1 MILLI
6 LFIIIFFDFGF
17 RLFKFHYDSINSRK
31 EFADK
36 AEIGVFKF
44 HYDSINSQ
52 RHPKIVAF
60 GPQFK
65 FHYDSINSLIGR
77 RLSTKQLHLNSI
89 MILLIHVNKI
99 CNALGYKYL
108 NSIMILLI
116 HTCPSIDIIYELKFK
131 FHYDSIN
138 SRPKIIPL
146 FKPKNVSILSTSS
159 KFNISFLSLIIY
171 FCNTSYFRRFRLLSI
186 PYIFCTIRGRQKPLI
201 FQVDFV
207 RHILL

>member
-6 LFIIIFFDFGF
+6 HE
-17 RLFKFHYDSINSRK
+17 K
-31 EFADK
+31 
-36 AEIGVFKF
+36 
-44 HYDSINSQ
+44 
-52 RHPKIVAF
+52 
-60 GPQFK
+60 
-65 FHYDSINSLIGR
+65 SLQI
-77 RLSTKQLHLNSI
+77 KQKLVYLNSI
-89 MILLIHVNKI
+89 MILLILKGIQRLLLSVPN
-99 CNALGYKYL
+99 L

-186 PYIFCTIRGRQKPLI
+186 PYIFCTIMGRQKPLI

-207 RHILL
+207 

>member
-1 MILLI
+1 MILLIHEKSLQIKQKLVYLNSIMILLI
-6 LFIIIFFDFGF
+6 LKGIQ
-17 RLFKFHYDSINSRK
+17 RL
-31 EFADK
+31 
-36 AEIGVFKF
+36 
-44 HYDSINSQ
+44 
-52 RHPKIVAF
+52 
-60 GPQFK
+60 
-65 FHYDSINSLIGR
+65 L
-77 RLSTKQLHLNSI
+77 LSVPNLNSI

-138 SRPKIIPL
+138 SRPKIIPYL
-146 FKPKNVSILSTSS
+146 SQKTSLILSTSS

-171 FCNTSYFRRFRLLSI
+171 FCNTSYFRRFS
-186 PYIFCTIRGRQKPLI
+186 PSVDPLYFLHYHGSTETPN

-207 RHILL
+207 

>member
-89 MILLIHVNKI
+89 MILLIH
-99 CNALGYKYL
+99 
-108 NSIMILLI
+108 
-116 HTCPSIDIIYELKFK
+116 TCPSIDIIYELKFK

-186 PYIFCTIRGRQKPLI
+186 PYIFCTIMGRQKPLI

-207 RHILL
+207 

>member
-116 HTCPSIDIIYELKFK
+116 PVPKSSPYLSQKTSLFCRPLQ
-131 FHYDSIN
+131 N
-138 SRPKIIPL
+138 S
-146 FKPKNVSILSTSS
+146 T
-159 KFNISFLSLIIY
+159 FLS
-171 FCNTSYFRRFRLLSI
+171 C
-186 PYIFCTIRGRQKPLI
+186 P
-201 FQVDFV
+201 
-207 RHILL
+207 